1 MFSKLTKFYFV
12 YIIFLVSMMG
22 TYSDLLK
29 EIKYYSE
36 SKFKGIYSKAFTN
49 HVILPSHHPKK
60 KQFSIVYGDFNRLND
75 INSIYSK
82 QSGDDILSHSYSKIQ
97 EILEQYFP
105 KKDYSISMIGGDEF
119 LVTIESI
126 DEQRI
131 HDCLKKIQ
139 AVLHSGSLEVME
151 HQYDDKVLKDHL
163 PEFIDFSYGIVLSNE
178 KDFDSIYEMLHVAE
192 NRQSYSKIF
201 SEDSENDFYASLEK
215 YANRSLSNFFKNFRL
230 NNYFHFDIASN
241 IKNNK
246 KDIRDLLLLAVNSSM
261 ELLQDSDK
269 ISNLNSKLKLLDI
282 NPSIKPSSLL
292 LDEQCEEIY
301 SYMQNGSPDDI
312 TYLKH
317 FNINELSSFL
327 NVLIREPV
335 SGCYNRM
342 YFDKYFSNF
351 FNRADTSFTT
361 ALLVDTTNMKD
372 SNLKLGH
379 IVTDEKMKL
388 FSNQLQN
395 NFESLMDMP
404 FSRDNFNFSPD
415 DNIIFDFGGGDY
427 LIFFKDFM
435 DKDMIHEILEKSIQN
450 CEPLSF
456 VSTSENIKGIT
467 NLNYIVNNLYANCGK
482 KKHSLKKDY
491 LNFAHTNIAETFH
504 LFLAP
509 TLEYYLQNHPS
520 NPFDMTE
527 LKKFSH
533 LISVSTIEQASR
545 NILYANHAKKSDS
558 KEY

>member
-1 MFSKLTKFYFV
+1 
-12 YIIFLVSMMG
+12 MMG

-36 SKFKGIYSKAFTN
+36 SKFNGIYSKAFTN
-49 HVILPSHHPKK
+49 HVILPSHSPKK

-75 INSIYSK
+75 INSIYSE
-82 QSGDDILSHSYSKIQ
+82 QAGDNLLSHSYSKIQ
-97 EILEQYFP
+97 EILEKYFS

-126 DEQRI
+126 DEQKIYDCFKEI
-131 HDCLKKIQ
+131 HTI
-139 AVLHSGSLEVME
+139 LHSGSLDELE
-151 HQYDDKVLKDHL
+151 HQYDDKVLKEHL
-163 PEFIDFSYGIVLSNE
+163 PEFVDFSYGIVLSNE
-178 KDFDSIYEMLHVAE
+178 KAFASIYEMLHVAE
-192 NRQSYSKIF
+192 NKQSYSKIF
-201 SEDSENDFYASLEK
+201 SEDSKNDFYTSLEK

-230 NNYFHFDIASN
+230 NNYFHFDIVNNSE
-241 IKNNK
+241 NNK
-246 KDIRDLLLLAVNSSM
+246 KDIKDLLLLSVSSSM

-269 ISNLNSKLKLLDI
+269 ISNLNSKLKLLEV

-292 LDEQCEEIY
+292 LQEQCEEIY
-301 SYMQNGSPDDI
+301 SYMQNDFPDDI
-312 TYLKH
+312 TYLKC
-317 FNINELSSFL
+317 FNVNELSSFL
-327 NVLIREPV
+327 NVLIREPI

-342 YFDKYFSNF
+342 FFDKYFSNF
-351 FNRADTSFTT
+351 FNRIDTSFTT

-379 IVTDEKMKL
+379 LVTDEKMKL
-388 FSNQLQN
+388 FSNQLQS
-395 NFESLMDMP
+395 NFENLLKKP

-427 LIFFKDFM
+427 LIFFKAFM
-435 DKDMIHEILEKSIQN
+435 DKDIIHKILEKSIQN
-450 CEPLSF
+450 CEPLGF

-467 NLNYIVNNLYANCGK
+467 NLNYVINNLYANCNK
-482 KKHSLKKDY
+482 KKHSLKADY
-491 LNFAHTNIAETFH
+491 LDFAHSNISETFH

-520 NPFDMTE
+520 NPFDMAE
-527 LKKFSH
+527 LKKFYH
-533 LISVSTIEQASR
+533 IISVSTLEQASR
-545 NILYANHAKKSDS
+545 NILYANHAKKSES